1 MTVRPKKIKATSDTK
16 KTRRRTHWLKEPPPL
31 QQDVR
36 DLEAYNA
43 KAEKQ
48 GKPALSYGYW
58 AAKGKPARP

>member
-1 MTVRPKKIKATSDTK
+1 MRPKKIKATSDTK
-16 KTRRRTHWLKEPPPL
+16 KTRRLVRRVGEPTPL
-31 QQDVR
+31 QKDVR

-48 GKPALSYGYW
+48 GKPVLSYGYW

>member
-1 MTVRPKKIKATSDTK
+1 MRPKKIKATSDTK
-16 KTRRRTHWLKEPPPL
+16 KTKRLVRRVGDPTPL

-43 KAEKQ
+43 KAKKQ

-58 AAKGKPARP
+58 AARGKPARP

>member
-1 MTVRPKKIKATSDTK
+1 MRPKKIKATSGTK
-16 KTRRRTHWLKEPPPL
+16 KTNRRTHWLKEPTPL

-58 AAKGKPARP
+58 AAKGKPERP

>member
-1 MTVRPKKIKATSDTK
+1 MRPKKIKATSDTK
-16 KTRRRTHWLKEPPPL
+16 KTRRLVRRVGEPTPL
-31 QQDVR
+31 QKDVR

>member
-1 MTVRPKKIKATSDTK
+1 MRPKKIKATSDTK
-16 KTRRRTHWLKEPPPL
+16 KARRLVRRVGEPTPL
-31 QQDVR
+31 QKDVR

>member
-1 MTVRPKKIKATSDTK
+1 MRPKKIKATSDTK
-16 KTRRRTHWLKEPPPL
+16 KPRRMTRWLKEPTPL

-43 KAEKQ
+43 KAKKQ
-48 GKPALSYGYW
+48 GKPELSYGYW

>member
-1 MTVRPKKIKATSDTK
+1 MRSKKIKATSDTK
-16 KTRRRTHWLKEPPPL
+16 KTNRRTHWLKEPTPL

-58 AAKGKPARP
+58 AAKGKPTRP

>member
-1 MTVRPKKIKATSDTK
+1 MK
-16 KTRRRTHWLKEPPPL
+16 RRNLEDEMDLTQES
-31 QQDVR
+31 VR

>member
-16 KTRRRTHWLKEPPPL
+16 KTRRLVRRVGEPTPL
-31 QQDVR
+31 QKDVR

-48 GKPALSYGYW
+48 GKPALSYGY
-58 AAKGKPARP
+58 